1 MRRIEKRGEVNVLCD
16 DYGCS
21 PATKAEA
28 EFFDEITR
36 LRAEV
41 ASLTAQLQSGESFH
55 AVAVHQRDAAWGEV
69 ETLKATLTQQCKGF
83 RADVEKL
90 EAEVEALKAE
100 NLRLDAAV
108 LDWLY
113 ANGPNGW
120 IEKLRVAVEDLTAD
134 RDSWRDQASARAADA
149 VRFMQERDA
158 ARAEV
163 EALKAK
169 NEKLWRWYNTAEQA
183 LATERGRSFKSA
195 ADRWQKVVEKLQAE
209 VVSREAAIAEALQIV
224 RVYAAR
230 NPLHDYNGVMQDPH
244 GAHAW
249 LMRNDAARAAQGD
262 KT

>member
-1 MRRIEKRGEVNVLCD
+1 MD
-16 DYGCS
+16 DAKNGYQ
-21 PATKAEA
+21 ATPNATLEQQMMDACAPKSEREWWA
-28 EFFDEITR
+28 FVEIGR

-41 ASLTAQLQSGESFH
+41 EVLRAERQVLNSAIVAAKSETAEF
-55 AVAVHQRDAAWGEV
+55 
-69 ETLKATLTQQCKGF
+69 
-83 RADVEKL
+83 
-90 EAEVEALKAE
+90 AEVAINAQ
-100 NLRLDAAV
+100 N
-108 LDWLY
+108 
-113 ANGPNGW
+113 
-120 IEKLRVAVEDLTAD
+120 
-134 RDSWRDQASARAADA
+134 
-149 VRFMQERDA
+149 
-158 ARAEV
+158 EV

-183 LATERGRSFKSA
+183 LATERGRSFKSS

-262 KT
+262 KP

>member
-1 MRRIEKRGEVNVLCD
+1 MRRIEKRGAVNVLCD
-16 DYGCS
+16 DDGNGCM
-21 PATKAEA
+21 PATRAEI
-28 EFFDEITR
+28 EFFDEIER
-36 LRAEV
+36 LR
-41 ASLTAQLQSGESFH
+41 
-55 AVAVHQRDAAWGEV
+55 
-69 ETLKATLTQQCKGF
+69 
-83 RADVEKL
+83 
-90 EAEVEALKAE
+90 AEVEALKAE
-100 NLRLDAAV
+100 NERQFTALN
-108 LDWLY
+108 DWLY

-120 IEKLRVAVEDLTAD
+120 IDLLRHELAAMTTEVEALRAERQVLNSAVVAAKSETAEFAEVAINA
-134 RDSWRDQASARAADA
+134 QN
-149 VRFMQERDA
+149 
-158 ARAEV
+158 EV

-262 KT
+262 KP